1 MRLPLYILCLL
12 SLMPVSIGATTL
24 REAVQAAG
32 PLNGYDRWVELETG
46 VIYTGGLLVG
56 PIFRPY
62 SDSPYGPEGEDI
74 RIVGNGAILDLQG
87 GQICVSFCN
96 NRLDID
102 DCVIVNGGVRWR
114 GYHPHDLHPRGS
126 VRNVTFWQPHDYALR
141 AQNAG
146 PGIELERNLIVDVID
161 TGWDYIYLTGIP
173 SDWMP
178 TGTGI
183 SLCITTASPLT
194 RENWSYHSNAVA
206 NADPL
211 THFSFL

>member
-1 MRLPLYILCLL
+1 MRLPACLLCLIIL
-12 SLMPVSIGATTL
+12 APSAGAATTL

-32 PLNGYDRWVELETG
+32 PANGYDRWVELETG
-46 VIYTGGLLVG
+46 VVYRGGLLNG

-62 SDSPYGPEGEDI
+62 SDTPFGPAGEDL

-102 DCVIVNGGVRWR
+102 DCVIINGGVRFR
-114 GYHPHDLHPRGS
+114 GYHPSDLHPVGS
-126 VRNVTFWQPHDYALR
+126 VRNITFWRPHDYAVR
-141 AQNAG
+141 TQNTG
-146 PGIELERNLIVDVID
+146 PGIEIEDNLVVDVVD
-161 TGWDYIYLTGIP
+161 TGWDFIPNTGIP
-173 SDWMP
+173 SEWMP
-178 TGTGI
+178 TGTSI
-183 SLCITTASPLT
+183 SACITIAAPQM
-194 RENWSYHSNAVA
+194 RDNWTFHTDPEL